1 MEGKDIGNG
10 SRVTRRESK
19 MERINDWKD
28 RNGNKYRYEMDEKK
42 IKGIKI
48 APRKKSKEIDA
59 RSPHQL
65 QNSIT
70 YEYRKFTYWNSQ
82 RIQHAI
88 KVGSCLTDTIGAQE
102 DKL

>member
-48 APRKKSKEIDA
+48 APRKK
-59 RSPHQL
+59 
-65 QNSIT
+65 
-70 YEYRKFTYWNSQ
+70 
-82 RIQHAI
+82 
-88 KVGSCLTDTIGAQE
+88 
-102 DKL
+102 